1 MSIKFLRIINA
12 ASFYIIWWGSIF
24 SIKYNLYLIPIL
36 ITVLISYLHFTFFSK
51 NKHEIIFIIYCLL
64 ISIIY
69 ESIYLNV
76 GFIEYTGYVFDNIFF
91 PPLWT
96 MCMWI
101 SLGITIN
108 HSMDLLKNK
117 WVVIGLS
124 GALFGPLGYL
134 SLMKLDLL
142 IFNYSLSKTLFIL
155 SAMCSS
161 SLLTLFYLNK
171 KIQEKYGG

>member
-1 MSIKFLRIINA
+1 M
-12 ASFYIIWWGSIF
+12 
-24 SIKYNLYLIPIL
+24 
-36 ITVLISYLHFTFFSK
+36 
-51 NKHEIIFIIYCLL
+51 
-64 ISIIY
+64 
-69 ESIYLNV
+69 

-117 WVVIGLS
+117 WLIIGLS

-134 SLMKLDLL
+134 SLMKLDVLT
-142 IFNYSLSKTLFIL
+142 FNYSLSKTLFIL
-155 SAMCSS
+155 SATCSS

-171 KIQEKYGG
+171 KIEEKYGD

>member
-12 ASFYIIWWGSIF
+12 ASFYLIWWSSIF
-24 SIKYNLYLIPIL
+24 SIMCNLYLMPIL
-36 ITVLISYLHFTFFSK
+36 ITLLIFYFHFTFVSK
-51 NKHEIIFIIYCLL
+51 SKHEIIFIIYCLL

-69 ESIYLNV
+69 ESIYLNM
-76 GFIEYTGYVFDNIFF
+76 GFIEYTGYIFDNMFF

-96 MCMWI
+96 ICMWI

-108 HSMDLLKNK
+108 HSMDLLRNK
-117 WVVIGLS
+117 WVIICLS

-134 SLMKLDLL
+134 SLMKLDL
-142 IFNYSLSKTLFIL
+142 ITFNYSLSKTLFIL
-155 SAMCSS
+155 SATCSS

-171 KIQEKYGG
+171 KIEEKYGN